1 MMTARCGAPILGS
14 SGRQCARR
22 TRGSCWLAT
31 AFAATSRSLS
41 WSAPRRPASLLPT
54 SCSVYMVSRAMI
66 SGLFLCAHVTGWL
79 LRCTGLSP
87 ARGQPGNSPRCR
99 SS

>member
-1 MMTARCGAPILGS
+1 MTTARCGAPTLGS
-14 SGRQCARR
+14 SGRPCVRR

-41 WSAPRRPASLLPT
+41 WSAPQRPASLLPT
-54 SCSVYMVSRAMI
+54 SYSVYMVWPAMI
-66 SGLFLCAHVTGWL
+66 FGRYPCAHVTGWL

-87 ARGQPGNSPRCR
+87 ARGQPGNSPR
-99 SS
+99 